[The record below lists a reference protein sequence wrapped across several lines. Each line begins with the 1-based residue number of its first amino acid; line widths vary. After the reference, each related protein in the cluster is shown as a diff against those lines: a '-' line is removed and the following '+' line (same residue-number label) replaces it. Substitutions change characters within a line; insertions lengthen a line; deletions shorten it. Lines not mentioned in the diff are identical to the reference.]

1 MNSPIDPVRLLGR
14 RSKVE
19 TTNGCYVGTIVA
31 AGVHGVD
38 ITAPHGVIRV
48 AANDVLAISVS

>member
-14 RSKVE
+14 RSRVE
-19 TTNGCYVGTIVA
+19 TTHGCLVGTIVA

-38 ITAPHGVIRV
+38 ITAPDGVIRV
-48 AANDVLAISVS
+48 AANEVLAISVN